1 MKINKK
7 ILDSEY
13 LQYFKDEYIK
23 CNNKIEITKKELANN
38 TDLDRVV
45 LLNNKIM
52 HLTDR
57 VTSAKSVLDGKY
69 DAYDLIGADLYTMIW
84 GNDINDDEY
93 RKYRYNPESI
103 LFKIREDKRT
113 KPVKHLREYC
123 DVELAEYVNN
133 LLKNDYDLSRVVEE

>member
-57 VTSAKSVLDGKY
+57 VVSAKAVLDGKY

-133 LLKNDYDLSRVVEE
+133 LLKNDYDLSRVVEA

>member
-45 LLNNKIM
+45 LLNNK
-52 HLTDR
+52 R
-57 VTSAKSVLDGKY
+57 VTSAKAVLDGKY

-123 DVELAEYVNN
+123 EAELTEYVNN

>member
-1 MKINKK
+1 MRINKD
-7 ILDSEY
+7 IVQAEY
-13 LQYFKDEYIK
+13 IQYFKGEYLK
-23 CNNKIEITKKELANN
+23 CGNKIDITKKELEKNV
-38 TDLDRVV
+38 DPGRVV
-45 LLNNKIM
+45 LLQNKIK

-57 VTSAKSVLDGKY
+57 QQSAKAVLDNKF
-69 DAYDLIGADLYTMIW
+69 DQYDLIGADLYTMIW

-93 RKYRYNPESI
+93 RKYRYDPESI

-123 DVELAEYVNN
+123 EAELVEYVNN

>member
-57 VTSAKSVLDGKY
+57 LVSAKAVLDGKY

-84 GNDINDDEY
+84 GSDINDDEY

-113 KPVKHLREYC
+113 KPVKHLRDYC
-123 DVELAEYVNN
+123 EAELAEYVNN

>member
-45 LLNNKIM
+45 LLNNKII

-57 VTSAKSVLDGKY
+57 VASAKAVLDGKY

>member
-23 CNNKIEITKKELANN
+23 CNNKIEITKRELSNN
-38 TDLDRVV
+38 ADPDRVV

-57 VTSAKSVLDGKY
+57 VTSAKAVLDGEY

-103 LFKIREDKRT
+103 LFKIREDKRI

>member
-57 VTSAKSVLDGKY
+57 LVSAKAVLDGKY

-93 RKYRYNPESI
+93 RKYRYDPESI

-123 DVELAEYVNN
+123 EAELAEYVNN

>member
-1 MKINKK
+1 MRINKD
-7 ILDSEY
+7 IVQAEY
-13 LQYFKDEYIK
+13 IQYFKGEYLK
-23 CNNKIEITKKELANN
+23 CGNKIDITKKELEKNV
-38 TDLDRVV
+38 DPGRVV
-45 LLNNKIM
+45 LLQNKIK

-57 VTSAKSVLDGKY
+57 QHSAKAVLDNKF
-69 DAYDLIGADLYTMIW
+69 DQYDLIGADLYTMIW

-93 RKYRYNPESI
+93 RKYRYDPESI

-123 DVELAEYVNN
+123 EAELTEYVNN

>member
-57 VTSAKSVLDGKY
+57 LVSAKAVLDGKY

-113 KPVKHLREYC
+113 KPVKHLRDYC
-123 DVELAEYVNN
+123 EAELAEYVNN

>member
-57 VTSAKSVLDGKY
+57 VASAKAVLDGKY

-113 KPVKHLREYC
+113 KPVKHLRDYC
-123 DVELAEYVNN
+123 EAELAEYVNN

>member
-57 VTSAKSVLDGKY
+57 LVSAKAVLDGKY
-69 DAYDLIGADLYTMIW
+69 DAHDLIGADLYTMIW

-123 DVELAEYVNN
+123 KAELAEYVNN
-133 LLKNDYDLSRVVEE
+133 LIKNDYDLSRVVEE